1 MKRFGLTAL
10 SLALAI
16 SGCAQNK
23 GKDAQTSRLDN
34 LEAGFSRF
42 QEQQR
47 ARDADIDS
55 KLRDIASRLDRLN
68 SGQPPVQ
75 TGKAKTPKA
84 APASAPRPGRQP
96 IVAGQIIPLAPQNG
110 AAPQSAPQLPP
121 TPTQAP
127 PQAAGQPLPPA
138 KPAQPMVAPASQPA
152 AQALP
157 ASQGQQTAAAPQAAP
172 QPVASP
178 LRPHVVTVN
187 DLPRPGQPL
196 AVSPAP
202 QAQQPK
208 QPVPLDSARHGKGK
222 APRQTAPQA
231 ASAQPVA
238 PAQQPLSPTPAPQ
251 PVPATPA
258 APLPPVVPGASGG
271 PMAQPPAADI
281 QEQLLYTEALRSVS
295 ANRNDEG
302 RKKFND
308 FLAKY
313 PSSSKT
319 PEVLFWIGESYM
331 GDKSYN
337 QAVMSFKEVTT
348 RFPKDPKSGESLFR
362 IADAYERLGDKS
374 NAVFHLKLLVDEH
387 PNSEFVGKAKQK
399 LKQLGQ

>member
-47 ARDADIDS
+47 ARDADIDA

-68 SGQPPVQ
+68 SGQPPAQ
-75 TGKAKTPKA
+75 PGQGKALKA
-84 APASAPRPGRQP
+84 APASATRPGRQP

-110 AAPQSAPQLPP
+110 IAPQPV
-121 TPTQAP
+121 
-127 PQAAGQPLPPA
+127 PA
-138 KPAQPMVAPASQPA
+138 PAQPPRQPASQPA
-152 AQALP
+152 AQPLP
-157 ASQGQQTAAAPQAAP
+157 PARPAQPMPPPAPQQTAQASPGSQALPGSPVQQAAP
-172 QPVASP
+172 APQPAATP

-187 DLPRPGQPL
+187 DIPRPGQPL
-196 AVSPAP
+196 AMSPAP

-208 QPVPLDSARHGKGK
+208 QPVPLDTVRSGKGK
-222 APRQTAPQA
+222 PARQV
-231 ASAQPVA
+231 SA
-238 PAQQPLSPTPAPQ
+238 PAVSGTLPSAPAAPAPQ
-251 PVPATPA
+251 PLPAAAPP
-258 APLPPVVPGASGG
+258 APLPPAVPGASGG
-271 PMAQPPAADI
+271 PVAQPPAADI

-308 FLAKY
+308 FLARY

-348 RFPKDPKSGESLFR
+348 RFPKDPKAGESLFR

>member
-55 KLRDIASRLDRLN
+55 KLRDIASRLERLN

-84 APASAPRPGRQP
+84 APASAQRPGRQP
-96 IVAGQIIPLAPQNG
+96 IVAGQIIPLAPQNN
-110 AAPQSAPQLPP
+110 AAPQGTPQPAPQA
-121 TPTQAP
+121 T
-127 PQAAGQPLPPA
+127 GQPLPPA
-138 KPAQPMVAPASQPA
+138 KPAQPMAAPAPQPA

-157 ASQGQQTAAAPQAAP
+157 ASQGQQAAAAPLAAP
-172 QPVASP
+172 QPAASP
-178 LRPHVVTVN
+178 LRPHVVTVS

-196 AVSPAP
+196 AMSP
-202 QAQQPK
+202 AQQPK

-222 APRQTAPQA
+222 APRQAAPQA
-231 ASAQPVA
+231 MSAQPLA
-238 PAQQPLSPTPAPQ
+238 PAPQ
-251 PVPATPA
+251 PLAPAAPATPA
-258 APLPPVVPGASGG
+258 APLPPAVPGASGG
-271 PMAQPPAADI
+271 PVAQPPAADI

-313 PSSSKT
+313 PASSKT

-374 NAVFHLKLLVDEH
+374 NAVFHLKLLVDEY

>member
-75 TGKAKTPKA
+75 AGKAKTPKA
-84 APASAPRPGRQP
+84 ASATAPRPGRQP

-110 AAPQSAPQLPP
+110 AAPQQTSQAAPA
-121 TPTQAP
+121 PTQPA

-138 KPAQPMVAPASQPA
+138 KPAQPMAAPAPQQA
-152 AQALP
+152 AQP
-157 ASQGQQTAAAPQAAP
+157 VPVSQSQQAAAAPQATP
-172 QPVASP
+172 QPTAAP

-196 AVSPAP
+196 AMSP
-202 QAQQPK
+202 AQQPK

-238 PAQQPLSPTPAPQ
+238 PAPQPLSPAAPAPQ

-271 PMAQPPAADI
+271 PVTQPPAADI

>member
-23 GKDAQTSRLDN
+23 GKDAQTARLDN

-68 SGQPPVQ
+68 SGQPAVQ
-75 TGKAKTPKA
+75 TGQGKTPKA
-84 APASAPRPGRQP
+84 APASAQRPGRKP
-96 IVAGQIIPLAPQNG
+96 IVAGQIIPLAPQG
-110 AAPQSAPQLPP
+110 GTAPQ
-121 TPTQAP
+121 QAP
-127 PQAAGQPLPPA
+127 APGQYPAQPAAQPLPPA
-138 KPAQPMVAPASQPA
+138 RPAQPVP
-152 AQALP
+152 
-157 ASQGQQTAAAPQAAP
+157 TAAPQQVAQAMPGSQATPAP
-172 QPVASP
+172 QASQAPQIAVSP

-196 AVSPAP
+196 AMSPAP

-208 QPVPLDSARHGKGK
+208 QPVSLDSVRQGKGK
-222 APRQTAPQA
+222 APRQAVPQA
-231 ASAQPVA
+231 AAAQPLAPTPQPLA
-238 PAQQPLSPTPAPQ
+238 PAA
-251 PVPATPA
+251 PA
-258 APLPPVVPGASGG
+258 APLPPAVPGASGG
-271 PMAQPPAADI
+271 PVAQPPAADI

-313 PSSSKT
+313 PASSKT

-374 NAVFHLKLLVDEH
+374 NAVFHLKILVDEY

>member
-10 SLALAI
+10 SLALAL

-55 KLRDIASRLDRLN
+55 KLREIASRLERLN

-75 TGKAKTPKA
+75 AGKAKTPKA
-84 APASAPRPGRQP
+84 APASAQRPGRQP
-96 IVAGQIIPLAPQNG
+96 IVAGQIIPLAPQQNAG
-110 AAPQSAPQLPP
+110 APQPAPQAAPQAI
-121 TPTQAP
+121 
-127 PQAAGQPLPPA
+127 PQAAVQPLASA
-138 KPAQPMVAPASQPA
+138 KPAQPMASPASQPS

-157 ASQGQQTAAAPQAAP
+157 ASQGQQAAAAPQAAP

-196 AVSPAP
+196 AMSPAP

-208 QPVPLDSARHGKGK
+208 QPIPLDSARRSKSK
-222 APRQTAPQA
+222 ARQTAPQT
-231 ASAQPVA
+231 ASAPPLA
-238 PAQQPLSPTPAPQ
+238 PAPQPLTPAAPAPQ
-251 PVPATPA
+251 PVPTTQA

-271 PMAQPPAADI
+271 PVTQPPTADV

>member
-1 MKRFGLTAL
+1 VKRFGLTAL

-75 TGKAKTPKA
+75 TGQSKKPKA
-84 APASAPRPGRQP
+84 APASAARPGRQP
-96 IVAGQIIPLAPQNG
+96 IVAGQIIPLAPQQNAG
-110 AAPQSAPQLPP
+110 APQPAPAPGQYPVQPSA
-121 TPTQAP
+121 
-127 PQAAGQPLPPA
+127 QPLPPA
-138 KPAQPMVAPASQPA
+138 RPAQPVPS
-152 AQALP
+152 
-157 ASQGQQTAAAPQAAP
+157 AAPQQVAQATPGPQTQAGSPVQQAASAPQMSQAP
-172 QPVASP
+172 QPAASP

-196 AVSPAP
+196 AMSP
-202 QAQQPK
+202 AQQPK

-222 APRQTAPQA
+222 ASRQATPQA
-231 ASAQPVA
+231 AVAQPLA
-238 PAQQPLSPTPAPQ
+238 PAPQ
-251 PVPATPA
+251 PLAPPAPATPP
-258 APLPPVVPGASGG
+258 APLPPAVPGASGG
-271 PMAQPPAADI
+271 PVAQPPAADI

-313 PSSSKT
+313 PASSKT

-374 NAVFHLKLLVDEH
+374 NAVFHLKLLVDEY